1 MSGARELVAVEPF
14 AAEPSQDAARERT
27 LVERYRQM
35 AHEFRPGPVDRAL
48 RVLDVLVGGALLMVA
63 SPLLLACALVVL
75 VTSGRPL
82 FYRGSRVGRNGHVFV
97 MYKLRTLRADAETRL
112 APFLGHELT
121 QLTSAELTAVG
132 RLLRAGKLDELPQL
146 WNVVRGDMSLVG
158 PRPIR
163 PAFFEELCATIP
175 AYWQRLVVRP
185 GMTGL
190 AQLRLSREMTWEEK
204 LAHDFEYI
212 ADRSLRLYFEIIAE
226 TLLIVVSPSRR
237 PQD

>member
-1 MSGARELVAVEPF
+1 VTGTSELVAVEPF
-14 AAEPSQDAARERT
+14 AAAPEQQAARERT

-35 AHEFRPGPVDRAL
+35 AHEFEPGAVDRAL
-48 RVLDVLVGGALLMVA
+48 RMLDVVVGGALLAVA
-63 SPLLLACALVVL
+63 SPVLLACALLVL

-82 FYRGSRVGRNGHVFV
+82 LYRGSRVGRSGHLFV
-97 MYKLRTLRADAETRL
+97 MYKLRTLRVDAETRL
-112 APFLGHELT
+112 EPFLGQELT
-121 QLTSAELTAVG
+121 RLTSSEMTRVG
-132 RLLRAGKLDELPQL
+132 RVLRAGKLDELPQL
-146 WNVVRGDMSLVG
+146 WNVVRGEMSLVG

-204 LAHDFEYI
+204 LAHDFEFI
-212 ADRSLRLYFEIIAE
+212 ADRSPGLYAAVLVQTGAMLLASLLERE
-226 TLLIVVSPSRR
+226 T
-237 PQD
+237 

>member
-1 MSGARELVAVEPF
+1 VSGARELVAVEPF
-14 AAEPSQDAARERT
+14 AEAPSQEADRERT

-48 RVLDVLVGGALLMVA
+48 RMLDVLGGGALLVVA
-63 SPLLLACALVVL
+63 LPLLLICALVIL

-82 FYRGSRVGRNGHVFV
+82 LYRGSRVGRNGHLFV
-97 MYKLRTLRADAETRL
+97 MYKLRTLRADAATRL
-112 APFLGHELT
+112 EPFLGPELT
-121 QLTSAELTAVG
+121 QLTSVELTPVG

-163 PAFFEELCATIP
+163 PAFFEGLCAATP

-212 ADRSLRLYFEIIAE
+212 ADRSPSLYVAVLAQTAAMLMARVLGRE
-226 TLLIVVSPSRR
+226 P
-237 PQD
+237 

>member
-48 RVLDVLVGGALLMVA
+48 RVLDVLGGGALLMVA
-63 SPLLLACALVVL
+63 APVLLACALLVL

-82 FYRGSRVGRNGHVFV
+82 FYRGSRVGRNGHLFV

-112 APFLGHELT
+112 EPFLGPELT
-121 QLTSAELTAVG
+121 QLTSSELTGVG

-190 AQLRLSREMTWEEK
+190 AQLRLAREMTWDEK

-212 ADRSLRLYFEIIAE
+212 ADRSPSLYAAVLAQTAAMLMARLLGRE
-226 TLLIVVSPSRR
+226 T
-237 PQD
+237 

>member
-1 MSGARELVAVEPF
+1 
-14 AAEPSQDAARERT
+14 
-27 LVERYRQM
+27 M

-48 RVLDVLVGGALLMVA
+48 RVLDVLGGGALLMVA

-82 FYRGSRVGRNGHVFV
+82 FYRGSRVGRNGHLFV

-112 APFLGHELT
+112 EPFLGPELT
-121 QLTSAELTAVG
+121 QLTSSELTAVG

-212 ADRSLRLYFEIIAE
+212 ADRSPGLYAAVLAQTAAMLMARLLGRE
-226 TLLIVVSPSRR
+226 T
-237 PQD
+237 